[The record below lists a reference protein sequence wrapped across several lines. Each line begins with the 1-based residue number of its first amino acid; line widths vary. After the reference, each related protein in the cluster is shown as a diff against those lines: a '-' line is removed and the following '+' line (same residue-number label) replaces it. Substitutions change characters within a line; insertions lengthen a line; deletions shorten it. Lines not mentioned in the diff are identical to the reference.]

1 MAQERF
7 AGLEH
12 YAAFDPTKW
21 IEQIRQDAKAEGKP
35 QRQEEERDAADS

>member
-7 AGLEH
+7 AGPEH
-12 YAAFDPTKW
+12 YAAFDPKKW
-21 IEQIRQDAKAEGKP
+21 MEQIRQNGKAEDRP